1 MTDVR
6 CPTSDE
12 AGSRP
17 VYLDYAATT
26 PVDPEVAA
34 AMLPWLGERFGNP
47 SSAHFY
53 GCEARK
59 KVEES
64 REEVAALI
72 GAEPDEIV
80 FAGSATEANHL
91 AILGCVRALVRDGR
105 RDLAASAVEHPSV
118 AGPFSLLAPEGWN
131 VSLLPVDSSGRV
143 NLQVAERLIGPETA
157 FVSVMLAN
165 NETGTVQ
172 PVVEI
177 ADLARS
183 RGARLHVD
191 AAQAIGKIPVDVNTL
206 GADLLTLAGHKFYA
220 PKGIGVLYVRRG
232 IPLQPLMVGG
242 GQERG
247 LRPGTENVPA
257 IIGLGVAARLVRN
270 NLGREV
276 RRMERLRERLYRR
289 LAGAIPKIVLNG
301 SSDDRLPNTL
311 NLSFPGVRG
320 GDLLAEAP
328 WVCAST
334 GNACH
339 GVIPLPSPVLRAMG
353 FPDERALGA
362 VRLSLGRFTIPE
374 EIDLASDVLVAAW
387 NKLVF

>member
-12 AGSRP
+12 DGSRP

-80 FAGSATEANHL
+80 FAGSATEANNL

-105 RDLAASAVEHPSV
+105 RGLAVSAVEHPSV

-131 VSLLPVDSSGRV
+131 VCLLPVDSSG
-143 NLQVAERLIGPETA
+143 QVDLLAAERLIGPETA

-172 PVVEI
+172 PVKDI
-177 ADLARS
+177 
-183 RGARLHVD
+183 
-191 AAQAIGKIPVDVNTL
+191 
-206 GADLLTLAGHKFYA
+206 
-220 PKGIGVLYVRRG
+220 
-232 IPLQPLMVGG
+232 
-242 GQERG
+242 
-247 LRPGTENVPA
+247 
-257 IIGLGVAARLVRN
+257 ARLVHAQGLCSMSTPPRRP
-270 NLGREV
+270 GRS
-276 RRMERLRERLYRR
+276 
-289 LAGAIPKIVLNG
+289 P
-301 SSDDRLPNTL
+301 
-311 NLSFPGVRG
+311 
-320 GDLLAEAP
+320 
-328 WVCAST
+328 ST
-334 GNACH
+334 
-339 GVIPLPSPVLRAMG
+339 
-353 FPDERALGA
+353 
-362 VRLSLGRFTIPE
+362 
-374 EIDLASDVLVAAW
+374 
-387 NKLVF
+387 